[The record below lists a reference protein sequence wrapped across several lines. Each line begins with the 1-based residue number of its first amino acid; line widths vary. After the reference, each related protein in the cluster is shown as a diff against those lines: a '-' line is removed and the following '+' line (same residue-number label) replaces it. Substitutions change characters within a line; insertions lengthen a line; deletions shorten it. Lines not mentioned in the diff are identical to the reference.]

1 MLDYL
6 ANYYKILESFGLN
19 IRKVIYMCKN
29 DEFLLNAKSNLRF
42 IRGILAIG
50 AVLFT
55 KAIVYTAAI
64 GAFSVLDVILK
75 LIEKVI
81 PDEHE

>member
-1 MLDYL
+1 
-6 ANYYKILESFGLN
+6 
-19 IRKVIYMCKN
+19 MCKN